1 MHQLIRS
8 PHAQGMKTES
18 LPFEG
23 AFIIDDIRI
32 LAAAI
37 LGCAALAAQAQSTDA
52 APDTHW
58 KFGIQAGTVHDNSK
72 AEPVLQLGFGYDID
86 RTWSVEALAS
96 VNLLI
101 ERDGFGSTGIYE
113 FDHAYGG
120 RVLAALPLGQRWRV
134 VGGLGVVEV
143 HEDPDLDYHVH
154 GRNRA
159 EPLVSAALMYR
170 ASRRWSMGVETSTF
184 AQSHTFNLGL
194 RGEIHF

>member
-1 MHQLIRS
+1 LTGAAQLEDRIAS
-8 PHAQGMKTES
+8 
-18 LPFEG
+18 FEG
-23 AFIIDDIRI
+23 ASIIANIRI
-32 LAAAI
+32 LAAAV
-37 LGCAALAAQAQSTDA
+37 LACAALAAQAQSTDA

-58 KFGIQAGTVHDNSK
+58 KFGIQAGTVNDNSK
-72 AEPVLQLGFGYDID
+72 TEPVLQLSFGYDID

-120 RVLAALPLGQRWRV
+120 RVLATLPLSQQWSV

-143 HEDPDLDYHVH
+143 HEDPDLNYHVH
-154 GRNRA
+154 GRNTA
-159 EPLVSAALMYR
+159 EPLVSSALMYR
-170 ASRRWSMGVETSTF
+170 ASRRWSMGVEVSTF
-184 AQSHTFNLGL
+184 AQSHTLNLGL